1 MTREQDNRAAD
12 LHAVI
17 VRPGPDTAWLWE
29 RGAEPT
35 LDEVLDDPMMAL
47 LWRADSLEPVK
58 ARATVMSLQALVK
71 RTGRTCRGHVGS
83 EAGKQRQRDCLA
95 A

>member
-17 VRPGPDTAWLWE
+17 VRPSPDTAWLWE
-29 RGAEPT
+29 RNTEPT

-47 LWRADSLEPVK
+47 LWRADCLEPVK
-58 ARATVMSLQALVK
+58 ARATVMGLQALVK

-83 EAGKQRQRDCLA
+83 EAGKTRQQDCLA

>member
-1 MTREQDNRAAD
+1 MAREQDNRAAD

-17 VRPGPDTAWLWE
+17 VRPSPDTAWE

-71 RTGRTCRGHVGS
+71 RTGRTCRGPVGV